1 MTTRNRVAA
10 LAMLLAVQLAMGAS
24 GALAAENAD
33 ASLHAYA
40 QQCTDEIGEIPAF
53 DCNAGTDVPITVNGR
68 VPARYA
74 AHMTCDRPALL
85 PYDAPTSGQCT
96 PYSKILDLSHGDT
109 QISAFCR
116 RKQIR
121 ANRSPYYDE
130 VDIVLHHAGNGKT
143 CWFHA
148 EKGGTAGM
156 NAARVPPPNETTP
169 PPGHPSAAEF
179 WWKPAA
185 TASKRCVSCHDA
197 SPVMYSPWIGQVWNK
212 VPTDPWGKYVNLGAD
227 FASWTSHAISTPGN
241 TCIGCHRIGDQ
252 NSCKIYVPLAAGML
266 PPPKGSNARAS
277 RYPLTHWMPIDNNKS
292 LYEWNA
298 ANAKSVS
305 DLLECCSARGKN
317 DPKCSFTPAAQAAQ
331 AVK

>member
-1 MTTRNRVAA
+1 MTIRTCIAA
-10 LAMLLAVQLAMGAS
+10 LALLLAAPAPF
-24 GALAAENAD
+24 AAEGAD
-33 ASLHAYA
+33 ASLHEYA

-53 DCNAGTDVPITVNGR
+53 DCNSGTDVPITVNGS

-121 ANRSPYYDE
+121 ENRSPYYDE
-130 VDIVLHHAGNGKT
+130 VDIVLHHVRNGKT

-148 EKGGTAGM
+148 DKGGTGGM
-156 NAARVPPPNETTP
+156 DASRVPPPNEKTP
-169 PPGHPSAAEF
+169 PPGRPSAAEF

-185 TASKRCVSCHDA
+185 TATKRCVSCHDA
-197 SPVMYSPWIGQVWNK
+197 SPVMYSPWIGQVWNR

-252 NSCKIYVPLAAGML
+252 NSCKIYVPLAAGLL
-266 PPPKGSNARAS
+266 PPPKGSNPLAS
-277 RYPLTHWMPIDNNKS
+277 RYPLTHWMPIDNNRS
-292 LYEWNA
+292 RDEWNA
-298 ANAKSVS
+298 ANVKSVS
-305 DLLECCSARGKN
+305 DLLACCSARGKN
-317 DPKCSFTPAAQAAQ
+317 DPMCTFTPAAQAA
-331 AVK
+331 K

>member
-1 MTTRNRVAA
+1 M
-10 LAMLLAVQLAMGAS
+10 
-24 GALAAENAD
+24 
-33 ASLHAYA
+33 
-40 QQCTDEIGEIPAF
+40 
-53 DCNAGTDVPITVNGR
+53 
-68 VPARYA
+68 
-74 AHMTCDRPALL
+74 
-85 PYDAPTSGQCT
+85 
-96 PYSKILDLSHGDT
+96 ILDLSHGDT

-179 WWKPAA
+179 WWKAAA

-197 SPVMYSPWIGQVWNK
+197 RPVMYSPWIGQVWNK

-227 FASWTSHAISTPGN
+227 HAGGAGGPGGEIGRPRLPAPPCHGRPSLGTSDALLSSAMMIRAIS
-241 TCIGCHRIGDQ
+241 
-252 NSCKIYVPLAAGML
+252 LAGARPSGPAPVFAHVTIVVFVAG
-266 PPPKGSNARAS
+266 S
-277 RYPLTHWMPIDNNKS
+277 
-292 LYEWNA
+292 
-298 ANAKSVS
+298 
-305 DLLECCSARGKN
+305 
-317 DPKCSFTPAAQAAQ
+317 
-331 AVK
+331 